1 MSDMTDRSKG
11 PWDESEIDFNDGVER
26 VNLGGMLVAPM
37 AGVDVQVQVDQESGN
52 VMQLT
57 FAGFDGAVQ
66 IQPYAAPKSGGY
78 WAHVRNEIL
87 AGINNSGGLVDTVE
101 GPFGPELLA
110 QVTDDS
116 GHLVPAR
123 FAGIDGPRWF
133 LRAVFLGAAARPGNA
148 SAALENVV
156 RSLVVVR
163 GREAKA
169 AGSAI
174 TMRLPDSP
182 AAPATVSVPVLDP
195 FDRGP
200 EITEI
205 R

>member
-1 MSDMTDRSKG
+1 MSDRSKG
-11 PWDESEIDFNDGVER
+11 PWDESEIDFNASVER
-26 VNLGGMLVAPM
+26 VNLGGVLVTPM
-37 AGVDVQVQVDQESGN
+37 VGVDVQVQVDEQSGN
-52 VMQLT
+52 VVQLT
-57 FAGFDGAVQ
+57 FAGFEGAVQ
-66 IQPYAAPKSGGY
+66 IQPYASPKSGGY
-78 WAHVRNEIL
+78 WATVRSEIL
-87 AGINNSGGLVDTVE
+87 AGINGSGGLVDIVE

-110 QVTDDS
+110 QVTDES

-163 GREAKA
+163 GREAMA
-169 AGSAI
+169 AGAPI
-174 TMRLPDSP
+174 KMRLPDAPVS
-182 AAPATVSVPVLDP
+182 AANVSVPGLDP

>member
-1 MSDMTDRSKG
+1 MTDRSKG

-26 VNLGGMLVAPM
+26 VNLGGLLVTGMP
-37 AGVDVQVQVDQESGN
+37 GVDVQVQVDQSSGN
-52 VMQLT
+52 IVQLT

-78 WAHVRNEIL
+78 WEIVLAEIL
-87 AGINNSGGLVDTVE
+87 SGINGSGGLVEKVE
-101 GPFGPELLA
+101 GPFGTELHA
-110 QVTDDS
+110 QVSDES
-116 GHLVPAR
+116 GHRVPAR

-148 SAALENVV
+148 AAALENVV
-156 RSLVVVR
+156 RGLVVVR
-163 GREAKA
+163 GREAMA
-169 AGSAI
+169 AGAPI
-174 TMRLPDSP
+174 TMRLPDAP
-182 AAPATVSVPVLDP
+182 VAPATVSVPALDP
-195 FDRGP
+195 FERGP

>member
-1 MSDMTDRSKG
+1 MTDRNKG

-26 VNLGGMLVAPM
+26 VNLGGLLVTGMP
-37 AGVDVQVQVDQESGN
+37 GVDVQVQVDQASGA
-52 VMQLT
+52 VVQLT

-78 WAHVRNEIL
+78 WETVRGEITS
-87 AGINNSGGLVDTVE
+87 GINGSGGLVEVVE
-101 GPFGPELLA
+101 GPFGPELHA
-110 QVTDDS
+110 QVTDES
-116 GHLVPAR
+116 GHMVPAR
-123 FAGIDGPRWF
+123 FVGIDGPRWF

-148 SAALENVV
+148 ASALENVV
-156 RSLVVVR
+156 RALVVVR
-163 GREAKA
+163 GREAMA

-174 TMRLPDSP
+174 PMRLPDAP
-182 AAPATVSVPVLDP
+182 VAPATVSVPVVDP
-195 FDRGP
+195 FVRGP

>member
-1 MSDMTDRSKG
+1 MTDRSKG
-11 PWDESEIDFNDGVER
+11 PWDESEVDFNDGVER
-26 VNLGGMLVAPM
+26 VNLGGLLVTGMP
-37 AGVDVQVQVDQESGN
+37 GVDVQVQVDQASGN
-52 VMQLT
+52 VVQLT
-57 FAGFDGAVQ
+57 FAGFEGAVQ

-78 WAHVRNEIL
+78 WETVRGEIL
-87 AGINNSGGLVDTVE
+87 AGINGSGGLVETVE
-101 GPFGPELLA
+101 GPFGPELHA
-110 QVTDDS
+110 QVHDES

-133 LRAVFLGAAARPGNA
+133 LRAVFLGAAARSGNA
-148 SAALENVV
+148 AAALENVV

-163 GREAKA
+163 GREAMA

-174 TMRLPDSP
+174 PMRLPDAP
-182 AAPATVSVPVLDP
+182 VAPATVSVPVIDP
-195 FDRGP
+195 FERGP

>member
-1 MSDMTDRSKG
+1 MSAMTDRSKG
-11 PWDESEIDFNDGVER
+11 PWDESEVDFNDGVER
-26 VNLGGMLVAPM
+26 VNLGGLLVTGMP
-37 AGVDVQVQVDQESGN
+37 GVDVQVQVDQASGN
-52 VMQLT
+52 VVQLT
-57 FAGFDGAVQ
+57 FAGFEGAVQ

-78 WAHVRNEIL
+78 WETVRGEIL
-87 AGINNSGGLVDTVE
+87 AGINGSGGLVETVE
-101 GPFGPELLA
+101 GPFGPELHA
-110 QVTDDS
+110 QVHDES

-133 LRAVFLGAAARPGNA
+133 LRAVFLGAAARSGNA
-148 SAALENVV
+148 AAALENVV

-163 GREAKA
+163 GREAMA

-174 TMRLPDSP
+174 PMRLPDAP
-182 AAPATVSVPVLDP
+182 VAPATVSVPVIDP
-195 FDRGP
+195 FERGP